1 MVSAVL
7 QLVENSAV
15 TMMVHLDDCNNELQ

>member
-1 MVSAVL
+1 VSAVL

-15 TMMVHLDDCNNELQ
+15 TMMVHLDDCNNELE